1 MNAYIVESVRTL
13 VMYVVHH
20 LKERVIW
27 RDIKAYILESVR
39 IPVMCVISLSGN
51 RVI

>member
-1 MNAYIVESVRTL
+1 MNAYIVESVHTR

-20 LKERVIW
+20 LIERVIW

>member
-1 MNAYIVESVRTL
+1 MNAYIVECVHTL

-20 LKERVIW
+20 LKEKVIW

-39 IPVMCVISLSGN
+39 IPAMCVIRLSGN